1 MDLLGPCTNV
11 FLTAY
16 AHVRT
21 EPQCDIGQTR
31 GKKKP
36 STLPDSTVNPG
47 GSASAPAGMVSGN
60 GGDLNTGT
68 DPCVQQQGHKAY
80 LWCWDWTEFK
90 FRSIASI
97 WDGWWPI
104 ARAWK
109 PMGRPAVLPAATPVA
124 AQEPDKLE
132 AVDRVATQLP
142 SLECHQVF

>member
-1 MDLLGPCTNV
+1 MYNSRP
-11 FLTAY
+11 
-16 AHVRT
+16 
-21 EPQCDIGQTR
+21 TR
-31 GKKKP
+31 P
-36 STLPDSTVNPG
+36 T
-47 GSASAPAGMVSGN
+47 SGV
-60 GGDLNTGT
+60 GTGLSSSS
-68 DPCVQQQGHKAY
+68 DP
-80 LWCWDWTEFK
+80 
-90 FRSIASI
+90 IASI